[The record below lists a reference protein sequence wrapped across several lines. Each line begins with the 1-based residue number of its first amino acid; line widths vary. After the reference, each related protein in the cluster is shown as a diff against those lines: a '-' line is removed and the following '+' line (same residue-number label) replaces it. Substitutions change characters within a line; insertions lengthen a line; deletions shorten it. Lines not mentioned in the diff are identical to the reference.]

1 MPLTIQPGRKPSCA
15 RLPAEDPRHPQEQLI
30 VGLVNNMP
38 DPALE
43 ATAAQF
49 CRLLRSAAGPW
60 SVQLRLAYL
69 PEVPR
74 GKAAYEHV
82 NRAYWHID
90 ELMGDGPL
98 DGLIVTGLEPV
109 AASLSDEPYWERLC
123 ALVTWAEQHTHSSVW
138 SCLAAHAA
146 VESVDGITRHRLE
159 KKRFG
164 VFAHSVLS
172 GNPLTRGIGAQMWTP
187 HSRWN
192 ELPVRELRTAGYT
205 IVSSSPETGADIFV
219 RRRGSLFVYFQGHP
233 EYDVAA
239 LFKEY
244 RRDVGRFLRG
254 EREQFPEQPQG
265 YFPPDTA
272 RELDAFRAR
281 ALAERSADLLSG
293 FPTTADCAR
302 ITDTW
307 CAAAVRIYG
316 NWLSLIA
323 AAKYPTIRVISAEA

>member
-1 MPLTIQPGRKPSCA
+1 MPLTIQPGRTPSCA
-15 RLPAEDPRHPQEQLI
+15 RLDADALRYAPEQLVI
-30 VGLVNNMP
+30 GLVNNMP
-38 DPALE
+38 DTALE

-49 CRLLRSAAGPW
+49 SRLLRSAAGPW

-74 GKAAYEHV
+74 GREARNHV
-82 NRAYWHID
+82 GHTYWHID
-90 ELMGDGPL
+90 ELTAAPL

-109 AASLSDEPYWERLC
+109 AASLCDEPYWERLR
-123 ALVTWAEQHTHSSVW
+123 ALVTWAEENTQSSVW
-138 SCLAAHAA
+138 SCLAAHVA
-146 VESVDGITRHRLE
+146 VESVDGITRRRLE

-164 VFAHSVLS
+164 VFAHSIIP
-172 GNPLTRGIGAQMWTP
+172 GHPLTRDIGAPMWTP

-192 ELPVRELRTAGYT
+192 ELPVRELRAAGYT
-205 IVSSSPETGADIFV
+205 IVSSSPETGADIFL
-219 RRRGSLFVYFQGHP
+219 RHRGSLFVYFQGHP

-272 RELDAFRAR
+272 RELDAFREQ
-281 ALAERSADLLSG
+281 ALAERSADLMSR
-293 FPTTADCAR
+293 FPSAADCAR

-307 CAAAVRIYG
+307 GAAAVRIYG

-323 AAKYPTIRVISAEA
+323 AAKHLTDRVVSAEA